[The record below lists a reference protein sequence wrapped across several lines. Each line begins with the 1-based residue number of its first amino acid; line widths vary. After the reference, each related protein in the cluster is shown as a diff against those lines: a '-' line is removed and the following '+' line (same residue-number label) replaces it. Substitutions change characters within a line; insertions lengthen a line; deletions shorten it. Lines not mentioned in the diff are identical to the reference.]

1 MSALVHPA
9 VKRPLGSAVLLT
21 TVGVDEEDGSEG
33 RGGLGGGDI
42 GPGVEATAG
51 VGASAGVG
59 IGACTGAAGVCAEGC
74 DCARMGFRGG
84 NRGLGGFAGAFP
96 LAALALG
103 LNSKMNWLPVLT
115 TGFGVVGTGGLK

>member
-1 MSALVHPA
+1 M
-9 VKRPLGSAVLLT
+9 
-21 TVGVDEEDGSEG
+21 GVDEEDGSEG

-51 VGASAGVG
+51 VGVGADAGAGVETD
-59 IGACTGAAGVCAEGC
+59 ACTGAAGVCAESC
-74 DCARMGFRGG
+74 DCERLGFRGG

-103 LNSKMNWLPVLT
+103 LNSKMN
-115 TGFGVVGTGGLK
+115 